1 MLDMYA
7 ETGKI
12 NELTSL
18 VDTMI
23 AKYKQNP
30 DTYMCTGESCY
41 KLNLVDKARAIMQK
55 AISRLDSKQ
64 RKHYFQ
70 YNLLNMLYYN

>member
-7 ETGKI
+7 ETGKV

-18 VDTMI
+18 VDIMI

-30 DTYMCTGESCY
+30 DMYMYAGEAFY
-41 KLNLVDKARAIMQK
+41 KLNLVDKARSIMQK
-55 AISRLDSKQ
+55 AISRLESKQ
-64 RKHYFQ
+64 RKCFFDIIY
-70 YNLLNMLYYN
+70 LLR